1 MKNSN
6 IKNKIY
12 RVSASVYPTNRI
24 IAKRARDSSGRVPLY
39 EFHSLSEF
47 INLVILPGERIISAV
62 KQMEQRKKLDEEIQR
77 TATPQET
84 TQETTQEI
92 LRLIKEKPM
101 ITRKELAQKI
111 GLSEEGVKYHLT
123 KMRKNN
129 VIKHI
134 KGYWEILR

>member
-84 TQETTQEI
+84 TQEI